1 MLLGIAGPFQPG
13 DAVTVEIIDIIQYPV
28 FGKRAFA
35 IFDYGFDTA
44 FGLRI
49 SSTAQENV
57 KSCGIHIILKSL
69 CKYDIAMI
77 FTDGK
82 DLILIIDD
90 LSWPPAKV
98 CECFDVRLHE
108 ISSGPWTELPQDIF
122 IPGVGKYHP
131 ESIDHTDGPYRL
143 LGLAIHRD
151 AKLVTPE
158 DMLPPPDYDSF
169 RPVRAGDVFD
179 LGGVTLEAFACPG
192 HSRGH
197 LVYLDREHRILFSG
211 DAVSRASF
219 LLGKEAVSVEEY
231 RDNLIRLRDQ
241 LDGKVDRIL
250 EGHGSGE
257 LPFAIFDGVIQ
268 VCQQVLDGDTDRVP
282 YDLRGYRGFTAK
294 KRLPH
299 SLDREDGGF
308 GNLIYREDK
317 LWRRQLTP

>member
-1 MLLGIAGPFQPG
+1 M
-13 DAVTVEIIDIIQYPV
+13 VT
-28 FGKRAFA
+28 
-35 IFDYGFDTA
+35 
-44 FGLRI
+44 
-49 SSTAQENV
+49 
-57 KSCGIHIILKSL
+57 
-69 CKYDIAMI
+69 
-77 FTDGK
+77 
-82 DLILIIDD
+82 
-90 LSWPPAKV
+90 
-98 CECFDVRLHE
+98 FDVYKITDHITGILGRFHE
-108 ISSGPWTELPQDIF
+108 RMYLVQGRERAALIDTGCGFGSLKTVVDQLNDQPLIVLLTHGHQDHAMGAVEF
-122 IPGVGKYHP
+122 DNVYLNP
-131 ESIDHTDGPYRL
+131 EEKETFLRHCDGPYRL
-143 LGLAIHRD
+143 LGLAISRD
-151 AKLVTPE
+151 AKLVTPA
-158 DMLPPPDYDSF
+158 DMLPPPDYDTF
-169 RPVRAGDVFD
+169 HPVREGDCFD